1 MDAEKEAL
9 IAELDCARE
18 RLNLILDRV
27 TPQVEIYPSWKLKQV
42 LDHVAG
48 WDDAVIAAILSHSR
62 GDVPAVTAPR
72 GIDYYNAETV
82 TTRESLP
89 LEHSRREYDVTRE
102 QLKQVIRD
110 MPSDKFTQPFVSPW
124 GRAGTMAWLVKI
136 FVEHELEH
144 AREIEEILNKV
155 A

>member
-102 QLKQVIRD
+102 QLKQAIRD

>member
-102 QLKQVIRD
+102 QLKQAIRD

-124 GRAGTMAWLVKI
+124 GKAGTMAWLVKI

>member
-89 LEHSRREYDVTRE
+89 LEHSRREYDATRK
-102 QLKQVIRD
+102 QLKQAIRD

-124 GRAGTMAWLVKI
+124 GKAGTMAWLVKI

-144 AREIEEILNKV
+144 AREIEEILNTV

>member
-102 QLKQVIRD
+102 QLKQAIRD
-110 MPSDKFTQPFVSPW
+110 MPTDKFTQPFVSPW
-124 GRAGTMAWLVKI
+124 GKAGTMAWLVKI

-144 AREIEEILNKV
+144 AREIEEILNYV

>member
-27 TPQVEIYPSWKLKQV
+27 TPQEEIYPSWKLKQV

-62 GDVPAVTAPR
+62 GDVPTVTAPR
-72 GIDYYNAETV
+72 GIDYYNTETV

-102 QLKQVIRD
+102 QLKQAIRD

-144 AREIEEILNKV
+144 AREIEEILNTV